1 MESKEKQ
8 KRMLKKY
15 LETGLYVFLAVAV
28 IYFVLNFVGQ
38 RTSVSGDS
46 MYPSLKNGDQLI
58 LEKLSYRFGEPERFD
73 VIVFDHY
80 EEGSD
85 TPVHYIKRIIGL
97 PGETICIKDGNI
109 YVDGERLTETY
120 GYYTGDRE
128 MEGYDAEEE
137 ILVGEDEYF
146 VLGDNR
152 NNSLDSRRI
161 GCIRE
166 NDILGKAVFRLYPFS
181 EIGFFD

>member
-58 LEKLSYRFGEPERFD
+58 LEKISNHEAPNRS
-73 VIVFDHY
+73 IVLNA
-80 EEGSD
+80 E
-85 TPVHYIKRIIGL
+85 IK
-97 PGETICIKDGNI
+97 
-109 YVDGERLTETY
+109 
-120 GYYTGDRE
+120 
-128 MEGYDAEEE
+128 
-137 ILVGEDEYF
+137 
-146 VLGDNR
+146 
-152 NNSLDSRRI
+152 
-161 GCIRE
+161 IRE
-166 NDILGKAVFRLYPFS
+166 SSTKDNLQTDKI
-181 EIGFFD
+181 